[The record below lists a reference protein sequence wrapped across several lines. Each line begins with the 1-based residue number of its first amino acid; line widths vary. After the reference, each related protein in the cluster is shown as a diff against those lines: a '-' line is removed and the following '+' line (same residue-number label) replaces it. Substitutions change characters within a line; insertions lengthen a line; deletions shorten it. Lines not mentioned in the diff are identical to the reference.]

1 MNISEF
7 QKITKLY
14 LSLFACLLAFNHTD
28 VSAGSRDKTETLILD
43 SAEKFFISLKQGN
56 LKTAWE
62 LLSEK
67 SHKMIIDDV
76 YTASKEAGIEIKKE
90 DIIKDFNSN
99 GAIFN
104 NYWKAFLNNFNPDI
118 VLKDRIWELE
128 EIKLDYAVILLKKD
142 EVVTELQMYNENSQ
156 WKVGFVETFWEGK
169 AMKIINF
176 MSSLFF

>member
-1 MNISEF
+1 
-7 QKITKLY
+7 
-14 LSLFACLLAFNHTD
+14 
-28 VSAGSRDKTETLILD
+28 
-43 SAEKFFISLKQGN
+43 
-56 LKTAWE
+56 
-62 LLSEK
+62 
-67 SHKMIIDDV
+67 MIIDDV

-90 DIIKDFNSN
+90 DIMKDFNSN

-142 EVVTELQMYNENSQ
+142 EVVTELQMYNENNQ

-176 MSSLFF
+176 TSSLLF

>member
-1 MNISEF
+1 
-7 QKITKLY
+7 
-14 LSLFACLLAFNHTD
+14 
-28 VSAGSRDKTETLILD
+28 
-43 SAEKFFISLKQGN
+43 
-56 LKTAWE
+56 
-62 LLSEK
+62 
-67 SHKMIIDDV
+67 MIINDV
-76 YTASKEAGIEIKKE
+76 YTASKKAGIEIKEE

-104 NYWKAFLNNFNPDI
+104 NYWKAVLNNFNPDI

-142 EVVTELQMYNENSQ
+142 EVVTKLQMYNENSQ

-169 AMKIINF
+169 AMKIINS